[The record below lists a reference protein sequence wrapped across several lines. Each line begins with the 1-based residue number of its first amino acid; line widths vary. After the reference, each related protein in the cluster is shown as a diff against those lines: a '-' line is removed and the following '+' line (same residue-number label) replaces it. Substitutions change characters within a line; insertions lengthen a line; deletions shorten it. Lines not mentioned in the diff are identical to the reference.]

1 MKWRTILNLAVYS
14 LQLAAL
20 VATLSACSPDSE
32 SGLQGQ
38 LLFQDRPLAKAQVE
52 IYLRA
57 EKDRSTQPFAVA
69 STDQEGRY
77 QVQLPAGSYFVIGK
91 KRSVTEDSRTLM
103 LMAESPGNPHQVD
116 EGLTTVTPFNLREM
130 GRQGG
135 LVADADTGLSGTVTY
150 SGQPVTRAYVYLY
163 TETESGLMGP
173 SYGEA
178 VQTSDVG
185 RFQIDLP
192 AGRYYL
198 VARKRLAGGRSGELQ
213 PGDLNGAYP
222 GNPVEV
228 RPGERLKLNPFVLEE
243 IDPATLEERQQQGT
257 FAATGTQLIGA
268 ILDQDGLPVGG
279 VHVFAYLDSRMV
291 GKPAHI
297 SAPSADDGSFVINL
311 ADGGTYFI
319 GARSAYGGPLEPGE
333 WVGTYNGRAD
343 HGLEIASGNRQAVGS
358 ITVRE
363 VW

>member
-1 MKWRTILNLAVYS
+1 MWRTVLKLTVYCLLLTALAV
-14 LQLAAL
+14 
-20 VATLSACSPDSE
+20 TLSACNPDTE

-38 LLFQDRPLAKAQVE
+38 LLFQDRPLGKAQVE

-57 EKDRSTQPFAVA
+57 DKDRSTQPFAVA
-69 STDQEGRY
+69 NTDLEGRY
-77 QVQLPAGSYFVIGK
+77 RVQLPAGSYFVIGK
-91 KRSVTEDSRTLM
+91 QRSVTEDNRTRM

-116 EGLTTVTPFNLREM
+116 KGLTTITPFNLREM

-135 LVADADTGLSGTVTY
+135 LVADADTGLSGVITRND
-150 SGQPVTRAYVYLY
+150 QPVARAYVYLY
-163 TETESGLMGP
+163 TQTESGLMGP

-178 VQTSDVG
+178 VQTGDDG

-198 VARKRLAGGRSGELQ
+198 VARKRQAGGRSGELQ
-213 PGDLNGAYP
+213 PGDLNSAYP
-222 GNPVEV
+222 ANPVAV
-228 RPGERLKLNPFVLEE
+228 KQGERLELDGFILEE
-243 IDPATLEERQQQGT
+243 IDPDTLEQRQQQGT
-257 FAATGTQLIGA
+257 FTATETQLSGA
-268 ILDQDGLPVGG
+268 ILDQDGLPVSG

-297 SAPSADDGSFVINL
+297 SAPSADDGRFVLNL

-333 WVGTYNGRAD
+333 WVGTYNGRTD
-343 HGLEIASGNRQAVGS
+343 HGLEIASGKQQTVGN
-358 ITVRE
+358 ITVKE

>member
-1 MKWRTILNLAVYS
+1 M
-14 LQLAAL
+14 
-20 VATLSACSPDSE
+20 
-32 SGLQGQ
+32 G
-38 LLFQDRPLAKAQVE
+38 KAQVE

-57 EKDRSTQPFAVA
+57 EKDRTTQPFAVA
-69 STDQEGRY
+69 NTDPEGRY

-91 KRSVTEDSRTLM
+91 QRAVTEDNRTRM
-103 LMAESPGNPHQVD
+103 LMAESPGNPHLVD
-116 EGLTTVTPFNLREM
+116 KGLSTVTPFNLREM

-135 LVADADTGLSGTVTY
+135 LVPDADTGLAGTVTHD
-150 SGQPVTRAYVYLY
+150 GQPLTRAYVYLY
-163 TETESGLMGP
+163 TQTESGLMGP

-178 VQTSDVG
+178 VQTGADG

-213 PGDLNGAYP
+213 PGDLNGTYP
-222 GNPVEV
+222 GNPVEI
-228 RPGERLKLNPFVLEE
+228 RSGERLELSRFILEE
-243 IDPATLEERQQQGT
+243 IDPITLEERQQQGT
-257 FAATGTQLIGA
+257 FTTTGTQLSGA
-268 ILDQDGLPVGG
+268 ILDQDGLPVSG

-297 SAPSADDGSFVINL
+297 SAPSDTDGSFVLNL
-311 ADGGTYFI
+311 DAGGTYFI

-343 HGLEIASGNRQAVGS
+343 HGLEIASGDRQAVGS
-358 ITVRE
+358 ITVKE